1 MLTFPHPKLTPI
13 IGTPNN
19 TTLKHLTKELYANA
33 RAIPST
39 CRGGGHGHLGLIM
52 PAAEYM
58 VVTGSAFQ
66 LPAQPGPGP
75 VHISAPNAATC
86 QETICAYDANLKE
99 LMLATTVK
107 EEIKKQLLEEVD

>member
-19 TTLKHLTKELYANA
+19 TALKHLTKELYANA

-39 CRGGGHGHLGLIM
+39 RGGGGHGHLGLVM

-58 VVTGSAFQ
+58 VVTGVAFQ
-66 LPAQPGPGP
+66 LPAHPGPGP
-75 VHISAPNAATC
+75 VHIGAPNAATR
-86 QETICAYDANLKE
+86 QETIRAYDANLKE

-107 EEIKKQLLEEVD
+107 EEIKKQLLEAVD